1 MVSLTNQKP
10 LLMAEASFHETSR
23 YEELLI
29 FGCKAICS
37 LLSKETD
44 TKVTLKIA
52 EMFIYMKSKRARELL
67 AKGLDEVFATETTSV
82 VVKLNTLK
90 KGMADVDYDY
100 EKILQ
105 GIAQAQELRIEE
117 EQLVLVFCV
126 LSLVTHKEY
135 SVREYALHAL

>member
-1 MVSLTNQKP
+1 
-10 LLMAEASFHETSR
+10 
-23 YEELLI
+23 
-29 FGCKAICS
+29 
-37 LLSKETD
+37 
-44 TKVTLKIA
+44 
-52 EMFIYMKSKRARELL
+52 MFIYMKSKRARELL

-126 LSLVTHKEY
+126 LSLVTHQEY